1 MADKICRLRS
11 LFGADSDIGYPTH
24 KWYTSA
30 MILCVADAAVKL
42 DTGVVCQAE
51 KVFVEQASHAA
62 EKLPFLSF
70 RGTPRAEESLF
81 SHV

>member
-42 DTGVVCQAE
+42 DKYRVCQRGE
-51 KVFVEQASHAA
+51 G
-62 EKLPFLSF
+62 F
-70 RGTPRAEESLF
+70 RGTGFSLWVLVGAR
-81 SHV
+81 STLLQLNATG